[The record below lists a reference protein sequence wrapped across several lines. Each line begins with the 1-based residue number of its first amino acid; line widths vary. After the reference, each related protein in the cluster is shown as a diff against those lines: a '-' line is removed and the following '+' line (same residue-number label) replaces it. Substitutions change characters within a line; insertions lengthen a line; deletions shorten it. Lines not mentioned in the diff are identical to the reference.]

1 MCGQVP
7 NISAVVRV
15 LDSAMRAAEAS
26 PGVLDFGS
34 FGATNGRT
42 CVFRGR
48 HVDVGFLMKCFE
60 FCEFFSVC
68 GIFCD
73 VFMERSIVREVT
85 MLYIN
90 PVLPVQRTKNSEL
103 ERIKQRDNLLFTT
116 LFHLRRKDRMF

>member
-1 MCGQVP
+1 
-7 NISAVVRV
+7 
-15 LDSAMRAAEAS
+15 
-26 PGVLDFGS
+26 
-34 FGATNGRT
+34 
-42 CVFRGR
+42 
-48 HVDVGFLMKCFE
+48 MKCFE

-73 VFMERSIVREVT
+73 VFMERGIVQEVT

>member
-1 MCGQVP
+1 
-7 NISAVVRV
+7 
-15 LDSAMRAAEAS
+15 
-26 PGVLDFGS
+26 
-34 FGATNGRT
+34 
-42 CVFRGR
+42 
-48 HVDVGFLMKCFE
+48 MKCFE

-68 GIFCD
+68 GIFYD
-73 VFMERSIVREVT
+73 VFRERSIVREVT